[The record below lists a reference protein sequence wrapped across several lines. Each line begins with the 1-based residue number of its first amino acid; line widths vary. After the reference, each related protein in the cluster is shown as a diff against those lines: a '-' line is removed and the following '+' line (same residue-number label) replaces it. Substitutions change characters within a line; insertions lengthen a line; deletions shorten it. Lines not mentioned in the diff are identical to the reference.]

1 MISER
6 QVVSLPM
13 MLKGLTMR
21 NHRISTMLRLSCAMG
36 AVIAAAIVP
45 PAEAGATTIGKLPG
59 NAITLTLPAPG
70 HTDTFTVTETVPVF
84 NSCGY
89 GCGGNGGMGASGIP
103 GTSKRLFGRGISV
116 SVVPIVDGMA
126 ASPLTSSLVSMRFSP
141 HRGRSGS
148 WFLDTRAGSLTAS
161 NNVKNMALGA
171 STGAFTYTPTANA
184 RTDAG
189 GSYGG
194 GIQCGHC
201 CKSTAPNRGGCG
213 GTGSI
218 QVSAT
223 TTLSAAVA
231 RKMAAIMQRN
241 GGGLAVAIGMS
252 NGSWAYTPTLPAP
265 GFTDPAGR
273 TVTVSLD
280 PSVSVPAASP
290 LQASPV
296 LSKVVKAAFSPNP
309 VLTQGP
315 NRGLAPAGSN
325 TGCGS
330 VMGTTS
336 ASLDIASGFLNFIPV
351 VGTALGAVTN
361 AAGAATGLMGDNA
374 GDACIQAEFS
384 LINGQLADQEGQIQN
399 LQVDYA
405 LEQNQIYQAMVDG
418 ANAQTNLDL
427 TNYNNA
433 LDVITPSTSGGPG
446 IFGTTMEHLG
456 FWSSNYSAI
465 PGATISGSATGEPFD
480 AAVSESLST
489 AASTFPASLN
499 SLSGSA
505 VDDTAC
511 STTAC
516 PKSAV
521 VPNLSSSLVNLWAA
535 EAQQLKATAKLDRNQ
550 GTNVVP
556 LFDQYNNAITEQFQ
570 NSLGVLQQ
578 AYSLESMVNQL
589 NYDHAT
595 TDCTWG
601 QAKDCTMIS
610 SFGGVPGT
618 LYSYCLTT
626 TDGTCPATTTAA
638 QTTIYN
644 QAQQQL
650 SRVYSWR
657 VNQLYATALSFIES
671 DAPISPQAYPLT
683 TASGTIAGNTITSG
697 PIAYG
702 TLLGSGLPSLA
713 GAPASPLASLPAAV
727 TSGGSTWESNGAL
740 YQYSGIYD
748 ANACATTI
756 IAANL
761 ADGASAPP
769 PADPC
774 SPIFLTGEG
783 GPVDEASY
791 TGNVLQPYTSQGGS
805 VILTGIEQ
813 ANLLMC
819 TPGNAALGWY
829 TPPVQNTGN
838 AAGLES
844 GTWYLNCGNWATVTN
859 TTTCF
864 PGANCPIGWSDPAIG
879 YSWLYSQYYFFGT
892 GSYPGLN
899 NGANSVGLND
909 RNDSGTNAAFNGASG
924 CGGST
929 NVAWFTTGVPT
940 DGGGS
945 SSSASLGPCGATMYV
960 QKGQSYQGVTGLR
973 APNQASSQSGL
984 AIPVGWNESQNGD
997 NVTWTWEPEQVPSS
1011 AIGTYGFT
1019 CSDLTCTMVDG
1030 SQWTLSDAGSG
1041 GTYFNVGLAAAA
1053 G

>member
-1 MISER
+1 
-6 QVVSLPM
+6 
-13 MLKGLTMR
+13 MR
-21 NHRISTMLRLSCAMG
+21 KHRISTLLRLSCVMSTLMVA
-36 AVIAAAIVP
+36 AVVMP
-45 PAEAGATTIGKLPG
+45 EVGAGAATIFNGPG
-59 NAITLTLPAPG
+59 NAMILTLPAPG
-70 HTDTFTVTETVPVF
+70 HTDTFTVTETIPAPA
-84 NSCGY
+84 STSGH
-89 GCGGNGGMGASGIP
+89 GGTGGSGGKGGKGGAGGV
-103 GTSKRLFGRGISV
+103 GTRSRWLFAHGISV
-116 SVVPIVDGMA
+116 SVVPVLGGKA

-148 WFLDTRAGSLTAS
+148 WSLDAPAGTLTAS
-161 NNVKNMALGA
+161 NNMKQMGLGA
-171 STGAFTYTPTANA
+171 STGAFTYTPTEGA

-194 GIQCGHC
+194 GLQCGHC
-201 CKSTAPNRGGCG
+201 CQSTAPNRGGCG
-213 GTGSI
+213 GTGAIHIS
-218 QVSAT
+218 VK

-280 PSVSVPAASP
+280 PSVSVPAASL

-315 NRGLAPAGSN
+315 NRGIAAAGSN

>member
-1 MISER
+1 
-6 QVVSLPM
+6 
-13 MLKGLTMR
+13 
-21 NHRISTMLRLSCAMG
+21 
-36 AVIAAAIVP
+36 
-45 PAEAGATTIGKLPG
+45 
-59 NAITLTLPAPG
+59 
-70 HTDTFTVTETVPVF
+70 
-84 NSCGY
+84 
-89 GCGGNGGMGASGIP
+89 
-103 GTSKRLFGRGISV
+103 
-116 SVVPIVDGMA
+116 
-126 ASPLTSSLVSMRFSP
+126 
-141 HRGRSGS
+141 
-148 WFLDTRAGSLTAS
+148 
-161 NNVKNMALGA
+161 
-171 STGAFTYTPTANA
+171 
-184 RTDAG
+184 
-189 GSYGG
+189 
-194 GIQCGHC
+194 
-201 CKSTAPNRGGCG
+201 
-213 GTGSI
+213 
-218 QVSAT
+218 
-223 TTLSAAVA
+223 
-231 RKMAAIMQRN
+231 
-241 GGGLAVAIGMS
+241 
-252 NGSWAYTPTLPAP
+252 
-265 GFTDPAGR
+265 
-273 TVTVSLD
+273 
-280 PSVSVPAASP
+280 
-290 LQASPV
+290 
-296 LSKVVKAAFSPNP
+296 
-309 VLTQGP
+309 
-315 NRGLAPAGSN
+315 
-325 TGCGS
+325 
-330 VMGTTS
+330 
-336 ASLDIASGFLNFIPV
+336 
-351 VGTALGAVTN
+351 
-361 AAGAATGLMGDNA
+361 
-374 GDACIQAEFS
+374 
-384 LINGQLADQEGQIQN
+384 
-399 LQVDYA
+399 
-405 LEQNQIYQAMVDG
+405 MVDG

>member
-1 MISER
+1 
-6 QVVSLPM
+6 
-13 MLKGLTMR
+13 MR
-21 NHRISTMLRLSCAMG
+21 KHRISTLLRLSCVMSTLMVA
-36 AVIAAAIVP
+36 AVVMP
-45 PAEAGATTIGKLPG
+45 EVGAGAATIFNGPG
-59 NAITLTLPAPG
+59 NAMILTLPAPG
-70 HTDTFTVTETVPVF
+70 HTDTFTVTETIPAPASPASF
-84 NSCGY
+84 HSGS
-89 GCGGNGGMGASGIP
+89 GGHGGLGGNGGRGGAGGVGARS
-103 GTSKRLFGRGISV
+103 RWLFAHGISV
-116 SVVPIVDGMA
+116 SVVPVLGGKA

-148 WFLDTRAGSLTAS
+148 WSLDAPAGTLTAS
-161 NNVKNMALGA
+161 NNMKQMGLGA
-171 STGAFTYTPTANA
+171 SDGHFTYTPTANA

-201 CKSTAPNRGGCG
+201 CQSTAPNRGGCG
-213 GTGSI
+213 GTGAIHIS
-218 QVSAT
+218 VKTA
-223 TTLSAAVA
+223 LSAAVA
-231 RKMAAIMQRN
+231 RKLTAIMQHN
-241 GGGLAVAIGMS
+241 SGGLAIAVGMS
-252 NGSWAYTPTLPAP
+252 DGSFVYTPTQPAP

-273 TVTVSLD
+273 TLTVGLD
-280 PSVSVPAASP
+280 PSVSVPAGSP
-290 LQASPV
+290 LQALPV

-315 NRGLAPAGSN
+315 NRGIAPAGSN

-351 VGTALGAVTN
+351 VGSALGAVSN

-433 LDVITPSTSGGPG
+433 LDVISPSTNGGPG
-446 IFGTTMEHLG
+446 IFGKTMEDLQ
-456 FWSSNYSAI
+456 FWQANYTPVA
-465 PGATISGSATGEPFD
+465 GASISGSSSGQPFF
-480 AAVSESLST
+480 AT
-489 AASTFPASLN
+489 AAEASSASSTFPASLN
-499 SLSGSA
+499 NLSGSA
-505 VDDTAC
+505 VDNTAC
-511 STTAC
+511 STTTC
-516 PKSAV
+516 PKTAV
-521 VPNLSSSLVNLWAA
+521 VANLSSSLVNLWVS
-535 EAQQLKATAKLDRNQ
+535 EAQQLKATAKLNRNQ

-595 TDCTWG
+595 TECTWG

-626 TDGTCPATTTAA
+626 TAGTCPATTTAA

-657 VNQLYATALSFIES
+657 VNQLYATALSFLQS
-671 DAPISPQAYPLT
+671 DAPIAPQAYPLT

-774 SPIFLTGEG
+774 SAIFLTGAG

-791 TGNVLQPYTSQGGS
+791 TGNILQPYTSQGGS
-805 VILTGIEQ
+805 VILTGVEQ

-838 AAGLES
+838 AAGLVA
-844 GTWYLNCGNWATVTN
+844 GAWYLNCGNWATVTN

-864 PGANCPIGWSDPAIG
+864 PGATCPLGWSDPVSS
-879 YSWLYSQYYFFGT
+879 YSWLYSQYYSFGP
-892 GSYPGLN
+892 GSYPDLAN
-899 NGANSVGLND
+899 NTYSVGMDD
-909 RNDSGTNAAFNGASG
+909 RNDSGVNVMFNGASG

-929 NVAWFTTGVPT
+929 TVAWFANGQLVNA
-940 DGGGS
+940 GGS
-945 SSSASLGPCGATMYV
+945 NSSASLTSCGSSLYV
-960 QKGQSYQGVTGLR
+960 KSGDSYQGVTGLR
-973 APNQASSQSGL
+973 TQNQVSSQSGL
-984 AIPVGWNESQNGD
+984 QVPLAWRNTTSGNNI
-997 NVTWTWEPEQVPSS
+997 TWSWEPEQVPSS

-1019 CSDLTCTMVDG
+1019 CSGMTCTMVDG
-1030 SQWTLSDAGSG
+1030 SQWTVPITYYSSTALALGLSQVLS
-1041 GTYFNVGLAAAA
+1041 
-1053 G
+1053 

>member
-1 MISER
+1 
-6 QVVSLPM
+6 
-13 MLKGLTMR
+13 
-21 NHRISTMLRLSCAMG
+21 
-36 AVIAAAIVP
+36 
-45 PAEAGATTIGKLPG
+45 
-59 NAITLTLPAPG
+59 
-70 HTDTFTVTETVPVF
+70 
-84 NSCGY
+84 
-89 GCGGNGGMGASGIP
+89 
-103 GTSKRLFGRGISV
+103 
-116 SVVPIVDGMA
+116 
-126 ASPLTSSLVSMRFSP
+126 MRFSP

-148 WFLDTRAGSLTAS
+148 WFLNAPAGTLTAS
-161 NNVKNMALGA
+161 NNVKQLALGTSA
-171 STGAFTYTPTANA
+171 GTFTYTPTANA

-201 CKSTAPNRGGCG
+201 CKSTAPNHGGCG

-223 TTLSAAVA
+223 TTLPAAVA
-231 RKMAAIMQRN
+231 RKLAAIMQRN
-241 GGGLAVAIGMS
+241 SGGLAVAIGMS
-252 NGSWAYTPTLPAP
+252 TGFYTYTPTTPAP

-280 PSVSVPAASP
+280 PSVSVPAASL

-315 NRGLAPAGSN
+315 NRGIAAAGSN

-361 AAGAATGLMGDNA
+361 AAGAATALMEDNA
-374 GDACIQAEFS
+374 GDACLQAEFS

-446 IFGTTMEHLG
+446 IFGTTMEHLV

-465 PGATISGSATGEPFD
+465 PGATISGSSTGEPFD